1 MTSHALIAEL
11 EATGLTQDL
20 IGAQVDVTRQT
31 ISNWKHARTHMPQA
45 ARMVL
50 AALLKERTKDE

>member
-1 MTSHALIAEL
+1 MTPAALITAL
-11 EATGLTQDL
+11 EATGLTQDQ

-31 ISNWKHARTHMPQA
+31 VSNWKHDRTHMPQA

-50 AALLKERTKDE
+50 AGLLKERNP